1 MEIVYEPHKVIP
13 LADFHAELRFE
24 FPDLPGQLF
33 DYYLVKAAR
42 KMAEDGNLIR
52 RRTYIKV
59 EPCVTRYRLPA
70 PDDMEIVGILG
81 ITAEM
86 PCAAHVAVSR
96 QFDAPVD
103 TRFERTLEAAWYDD
117 IEQTLNMKSP
127 RAPGRYRISLSV
139 RPKRDACSL
148 PSEYLDNYLE
158 TLLTGTR
165 AYVLLI
171 TGRPWS
177 NLQLGNAYLREFSQ
191 MIGKDSV
198 EKHAH
203 NQRGS
208 IRMRFGRAL

>member
-1 MEIVYEPHKVIP
+1 MEIVYEPNKVVP

-24 FPDLPGQLF
+24 FPDLPSQLF
-33 DYYLVKAAR
+33 DYYLLKAAR

-52 RRTYIKV
+52 RRTFLNV
-59 EPCVTRYRLPA
+59 EPCITRYRLPA
-70 PDDMEIVGILG
+70 PADMDIVGILA

-96 QFDAPVD
+96 QFDEPVD
-103 TRFERTLEAAWYDD
+103 SRFERTLEAAWYDE
-117 IEQTLNMKSP
+117 IEETFNLKAP
-127 RAPGRYRISLSV
+127 RAPGRYKISLSV

-148 PSEYLDNYLE
+148 PAEYLDEYLD

-165 AYVLLI
+165 AYILLI

-177 NLQLGNAYLREFSQ
+177 NLQLGNAYLREFSN
-191 MIGKDSV
+191 MIANNSV
-198 EKHAH
+198 EKHTH
-203 NQRGS
+203 KQRGS